1 MRYGF
6 FLICFVFALSL
17 LFQFGAAAQTAKTTD
32 VTVFA
37 AASLN
42 EAFSAIAQEF
52 EDANPG
58 TKIIFNFA
66 GSQQLVQQIAQGAP
80 VDILASANM
89 KQMREAVKTGRID
102 SASIAMFA
110 RNKLVVVYPKENA
123 AGIRSLGD
131 LTKTHLKIVLADK
144 AVPVGQYALD
154 FLAKCDRS
162 VSFGASFG
170 PAVLGNVVSYEEN
183 VKAVVSKVVLGE
195 ADAGI
200 VYASD
205 ISKNVSERA
214 GVIEIPDNLNVIAEY
229 PVAIA
234 SDAPS
239 RADAER
245 FLKYILSDEGLRILT
260 RFGFIPPK

>member
-1 MRYGF
+1 MCHRIL
-6 FLICFVFALSL
+6 LICCVFAVSLS
-17 LFQFGAAAQTAKTTD
+17 FQFVTAAQTAKTTD

-52 EDANPG
+52 EHANPG
-58 TKIIFNFA
+58 TKIVFNFA

-89 KQMREAVKTGRID
+89 KQMLGAVKTGRID
-102 SASIAMFA
+102 SASIAIFT
-110 RNKLVVVYPKENA
+110 RNKLVVVCPKENA
-123 AGIRSLGD
+123 AGVLSLQD
-131 LTKTHLKIVLADK
+131 LSKPHLKIVLADK

-154 FLAKCDRS
+154 FLAKCDQRG
-162 VSFGASFG
+162 SFGASFG
-170 PAVLGNVVSYEEN
+170 QEVLGNVVSYEEN
-183 VKAVVSKVVLGE
+183 VKAVVSKIVLGE

-205 ISKNVSERA
+205 ISKNVLERA
-214 GVIEIPDNLNVIAEY
+214 GVIEIPDSLNVIADY
-229 PVAIA
+229 PAAVARE
-234 SDAPS
+234 APS
-239 RADAER
+239 RAIAEK
-245 FLKYILSDEGLRILT
+245 FLKYILSDEGQRILT